1 MSQMKTHFFFT
12 AMAVLAWAPL
22 ALAGLGFETVWQA
35 EGKGAFSAPNAV
47 MDTQT
52 GKILGIVTSESDAGI
67 ACFDLQ
73 GRRLWSYAMTPPVT
87 AAPAVADV
95 NGDGREEIVAAD
107 SKGTLAVFAG
117 DGALLWSAE
126 LPGEVSADSCPA
138 VVDLDGD
145 GKVEIVVGDAS
156 GTVSCLSNTGD
167 VLWRFAGDGTTMG
180 PVMVADIY
188 DSPGKEIVVTSHD
201 RHVYMLTARGEWI
214 WDLYFATDLFPNTL
228 PILADV
234 DGDGV
239 PELYIGGGL
248 HHFYRIDPRGPEV
261 TFEENV
267 YMHINGAID
276 AADLDGDGKDEV
288 VFGNKGAG
296 IWCYG
301 NEGFR
306 WKREMRSSSLI
317 AAPVFLNLNDDPQ
330 IEILFFAAGGEV
342 HALDASGKDLL
353 TTKLPVFPTARPL
366 VGDLDQ
372 DGKAEIV
379 LASGGGSNGN
389 GIMLFARLGVP
400 YRDDLRN
407 RTVYA
412 QDHAHT
418 GRAPGAPQYAL
429 LPTPPQ
435 KTGASQAAV
444 TTTEVPVILSG
455 PNTWRFDVANPERQR
470 LAFLVELGYPGGAVE
485 RFVRHIFGVK
495 ERAVVTFPAASAG
508 RYRLTRRLVGADTRT
523 IFMSEEQNL
532 AYEGFGSDKRYLEQS
547 VFADT
552 EAVVKAW
559 RETNPSCA
567 EAIAGQLGAL
577 QGMLA
582 QLAGT
587 DTPDRARQTAS
598 VRESARRL
606 RQMAIAGQALAG
618 SGSFF
623 AWQFTPWAY
632 FDGRDTQ
639 PAPED
644 RTERLETSLCMG
656 EYESLALNVTNA
668 TARTLQVRVLC
679 KDPEGTK
686 TPVAGHVEF
695 RRAVTVAA
703 VHREQV
709 ADALPRLD
717 DAGLVSIAPLESEQL
732 WITVNADGLQPG
744 IYEIP
749 LRLKSVEPDPTEVT
763 IPIRITVYDLALP
776 RPHPLRM
783 CLWTSEAGDLGTR
796 QDPVLHDLVTHGV
809 TVYLA
814 SAPKAKFN
822 ENGDLIGEPDFAEHD
837 EAVRRLS
844 PHGLLLY
851 ASPQGVVTGPPFLS
865 DAWKKA
871 FISYLRAW
879 TAHMKG
885 IGLDYDAWALYPYDE
900 PSTPFAETT
909 VNLVAVAKVIRE
921 ADPNILIYA
930 DPTSGTTMETVKM
943 FTGLIDIWQP
953 SSELLERLGPELVPE
968 AKRVGKHVW
977 FYDAAGNSKTLS
989 CLGIYRWRFWYAWQL
1004 GLTGVGWWVYAQHG
1018 GADRWD
1024 GPNPTGDY
1032 FATVYDGPQGP
1043 VSSKRWE
1050 AAREGVEDY
1059 EYLYLLRESV
1069 RAAEAQG
1076 VPETQL
1082 ADAKRLLQELPKE
1095 MESTLLDVGR
1105 RLPLTADSVPTYK
1118 QATDS
1123 LNDARRRI
1131 VAACLKLK
1139 LSR

>member
-1 MSQMKTHFFFT
+1 MFLMKTHFFFKV
-12 AMAVLAWAPL
+12 AAILACAPS
-22 ALAGLGFETVWQA
+22 ALADLGFDVVWQVK
-35 EGKGAFSAPNAV
+35 GKGGFSAPNAV
-47 MDTQT
+47 ADTRT
-52 GKILGIVTSESDAGI
+52 GKVLGIVVSEGDVGV

-87 AAPAVADV
+87 ATPAVADV
-95 NGDGREEIVAAD
+95 NGDGLEEIVAAD
-107 SKGTLAVFAG
+107 GKGTLVVLVS
-117 DGALLWSAE
+117 DGKSLWSAE
-126 LPGEVSADSCPA
+126 LSAQVRADSCPA

-145 GKVEIVVGDAS
+145 GRVEIVVGDAS
-156 GTVSCLSNTGD
+156 GTVSCLSNAGD
-167 VLWRFAGDGTTMG
+167 TLWRFAGDGAPMG
-180 PVMVADIY
+180 PVLAADIY
-188 DSPGKEIVVTSHD
+188 DAPGREVVVTSED
-201 RHVYMLTARGEWI
+201 RHVYALTARGEWI
-214 WDLYFATDLFPNTL
+214 WDMYFATDLFPNTL

-234 DGDGV
+234 DGDQV

-248 HHFYRIDPRGPEV
+248 HHFYRIDLRKPAV
-261 TFEENV
+261 ALEENV

-276 AADLDGDGKDEV
+276 AADLDGDGRDEV
-288 VFGNKGAG
+288 VFGNKGSG

-317 AAPVFLNLNDDPQ
+317 AAPIFLDLNGDSQ
-330 IEILFFAAGGEV
+330 MEILFFAAGGEV

-353 TTKLPVFPTARPL
+353 TAKLPACPISRPL
-366 VGDLDQ
+366 AGDIDGDGSAEAIVTTGVGNP
-372 DGKAEIV
+372 ANMICT
-379 LASGGGSNGN
+379 
-389 GIMLFARLGVP
+389 RLRVP
-400 YRDDLRN
+400 YRDDPRN

-412 QDHAHT
+412 QDRAHT

-429 LPTPPQ
+429 VPTPSPNA
-435 KTGASQAAV
+435 GSSRASIAETDA
-444 TTTEVPVILSG
+444 PVILSG
-455 PNTWRFDVANPERQR
+455 PNTWRFDVTNPERQR
-470 LAFLVELGYPGGAVE
+470 LAFLAELKYPGGAVQ
-485 RFVRHIFGVK
+485 RFARHILGAK
-495 ERAVVTFPAASAG
+495 ERAVVTFPVANAG
-508 RYRLTRRLVGADTRT
+508 QYRLTRRLVGADTRT
-523 IFMSEEQNL
+523 ILASEEQDL
-532 AYEGFGSDKRYLEQS
+532 AFDGFGSDKRYLEES

-552 EAVVKAW
+552 EAAVNAW

-577 QGMLA
+577 RGMLTH
-582 QLAGT
+582 LAGM
-587 DTPDRARQTAS
+587 DGPDRAAQIAS
-598 VRESARRL
+598 LRESACRL
-606 RQMAIAGQALAG
+606 RQMSVACRALAG
-618 SGSFF
+618 SGTFF
-623 AWQFTPWAY
+623 TWQFTPWAY
-632 FDGRDTQ
+632 FDGRDTL

-656 EYESLALNVTNA
+656 EYESMALNVTNA
-668 TARTLQVRVLC
+668 SGRTQQLRVLC
-679 KDPEGTK
+679 KDPDGTK

-695 RRAVTVAA
+695 RRAVTVSA
-703 VHREQV
+703 VHRERV

-717 DAGLVSIAPLESEQL
+717 DAGLLSIAPLESEQL

-744 IYEIP
+744 AYEVP

-763 IPIRITVYDLALP
+763 IPIRITVHDLALP
-776 RPHPLRM
+776 RPHPLRL
-783 CLWTSEAGDLGTR
+783 CLWTSESGDLGTR
-796 QDPVLHDLVTHGV
+796 KEPVLEDLVNHGV
-809 TVYLA
+809 TVYLV
-814 SAPKAKFN
+814 SAPKATFN
-822 ENGDLIGEPDFAEHD
+822 ENGDMSGEPDFAEHD
-837 EAVRRLS
+837 EAARRLS

-851 ASPQGVVTGPPFLS
+851 ASPQGAVTGPPFLS

-879 TAHMKG
+879 VAHIKG
-885 IGLDYDAWALYPYDE
+885 IGLGYDAWALYPYDE

-909 VNLVAVAKVIRE
+909 INLVAVAKVIRE

-943 FTGLIDIWQP
+943 LTGLIDIWQP

-968 AKRVGKHVW
+968 AKRIGKHIW

-989 CLGIYRWRFWYAWQL
+989 SLGIYRWRFWYAWQL

-1069 RAAEAQG
+1069 RAAEARG
-1076 VPETQL
+1076 VTEAQL

-1095 MESTLLDVGR
+1095 MESTLLSVGR
-1105 RLPLTADSVPTYK
+1105 RLPLTPDSVPAYK

-1123 LNDARRRI
+1123 LNDARRSI
-1131 VAACLKLK
+1131 VEACLRLK
-1139 LSR
+1139 SSR